1 MIKDNLLINLRVDF
15 GNLLQMLE
23 KHRIVEIEILHDL
36 ASNGENLVPVG
47 EQVLDE
53 QVQIHGQIVYELALV
68 VLLVGEREL
77 KGQQPVDVVG
87 FVVARVRVQH
97 VKDLHRLTKMLL
109 IKVLVERVNPTVR
122 LDYGVFDQAGHLSL

>member
-1 MIKDNLLINLRVDF
+1 
-15 GNLLQMLE
+15 MLE

-47 EQVLDE
+47 EQILDE

-87 FVVARVRVQH
+87 LVVARVRVQH
-97 VKDLHRLTKMLL
+97 VENLHGLTKVLL
-109 IKVLVERVNPTVR
+109 IKVLVERVYAAVR
-122 LDYGVFDQAGHLSL
+122 LDYGVFDQA

>member
-1 MIKDNLLINLRVDF
+1 MMKDNLLINLRVDF

-97 VKDLHRLTKMLL
+97 VEDLHGLTKMLL
-109 IKVLVERVNPTVR
+109 IKVLVERVNPAVC
-122 LDYGVFDQAGHLSL
+122 LNYGVLDQA